1 MADGTAVTTVNVPR
15 LQSLLAYLVLH
26 RSGPQT
32 RSHLAFLLWP
42 DSTEA
47 QAHTNLRKVLYQLRQ
62 SYPGIDHFLAVSKQS
77 LQWRPVQDS
86 IWSLDVE
93 EMEVAMARAT
103 RAGEMRDATASRQAY
118 ERIMQLYRGDLLPDC
133 YDEWILPERDRLHQ
147 LFLRAAESLVAL
159 LEEEGEYEAAI
170 SVAQQL
176 LRHDALH
183 EVTYRQLMHLHALRG
198 DRAAA
203 LRIYHTCVTV
213 LERELAVEPSE
224 TTRRAYEALLKMD
237 TAGSPRRV
245 PIVPRG
251 VGAPLVGRKPEWSRL
266 QTVWRRAAAGGAHL
280 VVLSGE
286 AGIGKTKLAEELL
299 AWVNRQGMTTASA
312 HCYAAEG
319 QLAYAPV
326 VMWLRA
332 DALQTGLATLD
343 PVWLTEVARLLPDLL
358 TGRSRLPHPTPM
370 TDGWQRRH
378 FFEALAHALVDA
390 RQPVLLL
397 LDDLQW
403 CDNETLE
410 WLHYLLH
417 F

>member
-147 LFLRAAESLVAL
+147 LFLRSAERLVAL

-203 LRIYHTCVTV
+203 LRVYHTCVTV
-213 LERELAVEPSE
+213 LERELAVPPGE
-224 TTRRAYEALLKMD
+224 TTCRVYEDLLKMD
-237 TAGSPRRV
+237 QAASRKLV
-245 PIVPRG
+245 PVAPRG
-251 VGAPLVGRKPEWSRL
+251 MGAPLVGRKQEWGHL
-266 QTVWRRAAAGGAHL
+266 QKLWCQAVAGAPQV
-280 VVLSGE
+280 VVLAGE
-286 AGIGKTKLAEELL
+286 AGIGKTKLAEELS
-299 AWVNRQGMTTASA
+299 AWVGRQGMIT
-312 HCYAAEG
+312 
-319 QLAYAPV
+319 
-326 VMWLRA
+326 
-332 DALQTGLATLD
+332 
-343 PVWLTEVARLLPDLL
+343 
-358 TGRSRLPHPTPM
+358 
-370 TDGWQRRH
+370 
-378 FFEALAHALVDA
+378 
-390 RQPVLLL
+390 
-397 LDDLQW
+397 
-403 CDNETLE
+403 
-410 WLHYLLH
+410 
-417 F
+417 